1 MKGCAD
7 VISLNNYME
16 KPPSKLIQEMSE
28 AADLP
33 VMVTEFSFKGPAVGL
48 EQTGSGPEKSSQG
61 ERARGYENYVRS
73 LLELDCCVGY
83 HWFKWGESWQGVLE
97 ASGQPFSELTQTFQE
112 MNRKIETTR

>member
-1 MKGCAD
+1 

-33 VMVTEFSFKGPAVGL
+33 VMVTEFSFKGPAFGL

-97 ASGQPFSELTQTFQE
+97 ASGQPFSELTQAFQE